1 MISGQRMMER
11 SVILCRAVLSVNEVE
26 IVQKKKVT
34 VKSEID
40 SARMNREDAKN

>member
-1 MISGQRMMER
+1 MMER

-34 VKSEID
+34 MKSEID
-40 SARMNREDAKN
+40 SAGMNREDAKN